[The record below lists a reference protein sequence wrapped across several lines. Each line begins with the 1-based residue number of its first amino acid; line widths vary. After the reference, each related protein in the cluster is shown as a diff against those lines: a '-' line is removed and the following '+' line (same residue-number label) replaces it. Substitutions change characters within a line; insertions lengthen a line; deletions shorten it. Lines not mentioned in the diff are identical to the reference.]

1 MWLETKRDKKICRR
15 KKGKRR
21 KQGET
26 GGKKKWWRDR
36 ELQRESTGEIERNR
50 ERESIDNI
58 FIIYIYTHTNIH
70 PYFCR
75 I

>member
-1 MWLETKRDKKICRR
+1 MQK
-15 KKGKRR
+15 KKGK
-21 KQGET
+21 
-26 GGKKKWWRDR
+26 KKEAGRDWWKEKMVEGQRIA
-36 ELQRESTGEIERNR
+36 ERESTGEIERNR